1 MGTAL
6 LNVITDLR
14 LVILMIV
21 LSQLI
26 AIASAMA

>member
-6 LNVITDLR
+6 LNVISDLR

>member
-14 LVILMIV
+14 LVVLMVV

>member
-1 MGTAL
+1 MRTAL
-6 LNVITDLR
+6 LNVISDLR
-14 LVILMIV
+14 LVVLMIV

>member
-6 LNVITDLR
+6 LNVISDLR
-14 LVILMIV
+14 LVVLMIV

>member
-14 LVILMIV
+14 LVVLIIV

>member
-6 LNVITDLR
+6 LNVIKDLR
-14 LVILMIV
+14 LVVLMIV

>member
-1 MGTAL
+1 MATAL
-6 LNVITDLR
+6 LNVISDLR
-14 LVILMIV
+14 LVVLMIV

>member
-1 MGTAL
+1 MVTAL

-14 LVILMIV
+14 LVVLIIV

>member
-14 LVILMIV
+14 LVVLMIV

>member
-1 MGTAL
+1 MVTAL

-14 LVILMIV
+14 LVVLMIV

>member
-14 LVILMIV
+14 LVVLMIL